1 MKIKNF
7 KSNNIIPFLDNPE
20 EEKDKELHSQY
31 HSLFTEVVPSKKM
44 PLEDDEGIIPDIYYD
59 TEQFNIY
66 RFYVGDFAEDS
77 VGLHAIFNKLSKAEF
92 NDVIEFHI
100 DSNGGSVNEG
110 KLFYNLISDFKQ
122 ENVAAILNAGYSMG
136 ALLFCMPDT
145 RIVHEFSDLIF
156 HDYSTIMYGKAG
168 DIETNHI
175 HSSKHLRN
183 FFKKIILDK
192 GFMSKEEFEMM
203 LVGKEFWMDTEEMCK
218 RGIATHVTTNEGM
231 MKAESYLAKLEEEKK
246 NTASKETHATYESIN
261 KTIEN
266 ISKQNLKNTKL
277 SEDQLNWIKKTHPEL
292 ESMLTASDNVVSSFA
307 KMELQSQGVLGDFKN
322 LGADAAVALEKFA
335 AALKDSISNLPLFQ
349 KANSIIAALQK
360 HM

>member
-1 MKIKNF
+1 MKARNYLDKMKIKNF

-31 HSLFTEVVPSKKM
+31 HSLFTEAVPSKKM
-44 PLEDDEGIIPDIYYD
+44 PLEDDEGIIPDIFYD
-59 TEQFNIY
+59 TEPFNIY
-66 RFYVGDFAEDS
+66 RFYIGDFAEDS
-77 VGLHAIFNKLSKAEF
+77 VGLHAIFNKLSKAEH

-110 KLFYNLISDFKQ
+110 KLFYNLISEFKQ
-122 ENVAAILNAGYSMG
+122 ENVAAMLNAGYSMG

-145 RIVHEFSDLIF
+145 RIVHEFSDLMF

-192 GFMSKEEFEMM
+192 GFMTKEEFEMM

-231 MKAESYLAKLEEEKK
+231 MKAESYLAKLEEERNPKPTKTAKPKVTKPKVVKSTETTTPTKTTKTSKTPK
-246 NTASKETHATYESIN
+246 NS
-261 KTIEN
+261 
-266 ISKQNLKNTKL
+266 
-277 SEDQLNWIKKTHPEL
+277 
-292 ESMLTASDNVVSSFA
+292 
-307 KMELQSQGVLGDFKN
+307 
-322 LGADAAVALEKFA
+322 
-335 AALKDSISNLPLFQ
+335 
-349 KANSIIAALQK
+349 
-360 HM
+360 